1 MLFSTAK
8 EASTSMNGWFSDS
21 CRTEGDCLKAGIA
34 PALMPSKTV
43 GPSLKLSEECR
54 TCCGICS
61 KGVISVFSLSGLSV
75 VPQLLK
81 SSWRSSGS
89 GRDSAI
95 PVLQCIP
102 RRREMK
108 RGWGRPPN
116 LRYLL
121 SGLPTCCH
129 PCNLSA
135 NQSKLQGLGQVSFSW
150 LACRLGV
157 SLIDVVA

>member
-1 MLFSTAK
+1 MAAGQRADCL
-8 EASTSMNGWFSDS
+8 EAS
-21 CRTEGDCLKAGIA
+21 IA

-43 GPSLKLSEECR
+43 GPSLKLSEGCR

-61 KGVISVFSLSGLSV
+61 KGIISLFSLSGLSV

-95 PVLQCIP
+95 LVLQCIP
-102 RRREMK
+102 RKREMK
-108 RGWGRPPN
+108 RGWGRRPT
-116 LRYLL
+116 LRYFLL
-121 SGLPTCCH
+121 GLPTCCH

-135 NQSKLQGLGQVSFSW
+135 NQGKLQGLGQLSFSW
-150 LACRLGV
+150 LACWLGV
-157 SLIDVVA
+157 SPTDVVA